1 MNHVLRAFIGK
12 FVVVYF
18 DDILIFSKSLD
29 DHIEHLRAVLAV
41 LKEEQLY
48 ANLAKCTL
56 CTDKIVIFGFVV
68 LSQGVEVDEE
78 KTGGSTRKSI
88 SRIEGQID
96 IPTTTSTS

>member
-1 MNHVLRAFIGK
+1 MRLEFFIGK

-18 DDILIFSKSLD
+18 DDILIFSKFLD
-29 DHIEHLRAVLAV
+29 NHIEHLRAVLAI

-48 ANLAKCTL
+48 ANLAKWTF
-56 CTDKIVIFGFVV
+56 CTDMVVFLGFVV
-68 LSQGVEVDEE
+68 SSQGVEVDEE